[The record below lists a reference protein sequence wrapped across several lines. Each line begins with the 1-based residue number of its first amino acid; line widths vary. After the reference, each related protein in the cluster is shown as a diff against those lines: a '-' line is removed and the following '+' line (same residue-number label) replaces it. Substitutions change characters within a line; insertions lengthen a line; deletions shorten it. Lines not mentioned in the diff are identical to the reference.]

1 MAFIVKDTAPQYGGI
16 GESYFVGMRRVR
28 DPHGRECE
36 AADFGEKQM
45 AKKFEHKGDAESF
58 VKNLNHMAQR
68 KQFVVE
74 ELSVY
79 GLSYGKRK
87 RSNGFMGFGT
97 IPSEEPH
104 AASQAGFNWH
114 GGGITNDG
122 FDGDGYNGF

>member
-1 MAFIVKDTAPQYGGI
+1 MAYIVKDTAPQYGGI
-16 GESYFVGMRRVR
+16 EESYFVGMRRVR

-45 AKKFEHKGDAESF
+45 AKKFEHKNDAESF

-68 KQFVVE
+68 NQFVVE

-97 IPSEEPH
+97 LPSEEPH

-114 GGGITNDG
+114 GAAN
-122 FDGDGYNGF
+122 DGDGYNGF